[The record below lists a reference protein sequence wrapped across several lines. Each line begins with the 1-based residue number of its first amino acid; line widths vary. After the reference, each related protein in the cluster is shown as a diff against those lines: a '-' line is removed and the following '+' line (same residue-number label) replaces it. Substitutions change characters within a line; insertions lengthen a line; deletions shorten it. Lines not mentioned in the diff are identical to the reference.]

1 MAAPKLVVCPHCEGV
16 NRVPEDRIQE
26 HPKCGIC
33 HRPLFEGRPLDL
45 TAASFRRHM
54 QHGDIPLLVD
64 FWAPWCGPCK
74 VMAPVFASAAAQ
86 LDGRIRFAKVNTDVE
101 QVLASEFGIRG
112 IPTLVLFKN
121 GREADRVSGALDPR
135 SLQSWIQQRT

>member
-16 NRVPEDRIQE
+16 NRVPGDRIQE

-33 HRPLFEGRPLDL
+33 RRPLFEGRPLDL
-45 TAASFRRHM
+45 TAVSLRRHM

-101 QVLASEFGIRG
+101 QGLASEFGIRG

>member
-101 QVLASEFGIRG
+101 QGLASEFGIRG